1 LERSHGEDWF
11 LASVTPIRLRCFNFR
26 MSSEPVDSML
36 GKMETWAP
44 TFHVAA
50 AIVAWPLVD
59 GWK

>member
-1 LERSHGEDWF
+1 
-11 LASVTPIRLRCFNFR
+11 VTPIRLRCFNFR